1 MRDGLSAWFTPVSSA
16 GNSLSPGY
24 SSVDRADVVPGVD
37 WRLDGISNHQKIH
50 EGYFNQ
56 KAFTTTALGTRGT
69 AGRSIMRGP
78 GYADTDLML
87 GRIFPI
93 TKEQVRMQF
102 RAELFNAFNR
112 VNFRTIP
119 GNGAPAFTDV
129 NNPNFGKLL
138 INGAQDPRIMQFGLK
153 FLF

>member
-1 MRDGLSAWFTPVSSA
+1 MGFVTGGCCGTLEGVVEAPLNFVRPREPKPEWLKVRA
-16 GNSLSPGY
+16 PGSDNY
-24 SSVDRADVVPGVD
+24 L
-37 WRLDGISNHQKIH
+37 RL
-50 EGYFNQ
+50 
-56 KAFTTTALGTRGT
+56 
-69 AGRSIMRGP
+69 RSIMRGP